1 MAHGPGD
8 SEYELRRARSMCPS
22 AARISAGCGW
32 PWVSGRPSRGS
43 ARTPALNANH
53 ARQTQR
59 RLLGRS
65 LTFPARTAPTGRRSL
80 CAYEAAYGDSR
91 PDGAAGGHKYDLV
104 GGARRCAVNT
114 RGSVACRG
122 VPGMGELA
130 VASCTTP
137 ALSLRLLGPESE
149 SAAGGAGV
157 RVPGAGH
164 PLADGQQGGELV
176 AGPGRIPRLPG
187 E

>member
-1 MAHGPGD
+1 MQGRRGVHADHLHVSGGPQNATSDPLSAGLWGRAERPYLNDPCLDRHRASVRADRRVGARLRLPGLITLREMAHGPGD

-59 RLLGRS
+59 RFLGRS
-65 LTFPARTAPTGRRSL
+65 LTFPARTAPTVRRSL

-91 PDGAAGGHKYDLV
+91 PDGAAGGH
-104 GGARRCAVNT
+104 N
-114 RGSVACRG
+114 
-122 VPGMGELA
+122 
-130 VASCTTP
+130 
-137 ALSLRLLGPESE
+137 
-149 SAAGGAGV
+149 
-157 RVPGAGH
+157 
-164 PLADGQQGGELV
+164 
-176 AGPGRIPRLPG
+176 
-187 E
+187 

>member
-1 MAHGPGD
+1 MAAARLPPSGASGEPGWAASENPMKRRTIFRYGADCHGNRMGRRPYRRVGARLRLPGLITLREMAHGPGD

-59 RLLGRS
+59 RFLGRS
-65 LTFPARTAPTGRRSL
+65 LTFPARTAPTVRRSL

-91 PDGAAGGHKYDLV
+91 PDGAAG
-104 GGARRCAVNT
+104 
-114 RGSVACRG
+114 
-122 VPGMGELA
+122 
-130 VASCTTP
+130 
-137 ALSLRLLGPESE
+137 
-149 SAAGGAGV
+149 
-157 RVPGAGH
+157 
-164 PLADGQQGGELV
+164 
-176 AGPGRIPRLPG
+176 
-187 E
+187 